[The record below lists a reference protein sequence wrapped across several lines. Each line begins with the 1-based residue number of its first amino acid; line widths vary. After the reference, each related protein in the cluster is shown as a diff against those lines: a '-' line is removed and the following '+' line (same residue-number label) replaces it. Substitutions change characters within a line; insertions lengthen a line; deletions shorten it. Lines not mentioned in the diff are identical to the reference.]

1 MSISLTKG
9 GTLSLSKSAPGLQ
22 SVFVGLGWDVHQQQ
36 PAKTGSAIKDMWSSM
51 RRTVTGGHAFDL
63 DAFAFMVNDE
73 GIIPSKNFI
82 VYYGNLTAQDN
93 TVQHLGDNLTGEG
106 EGDDET
112 IMVSLT
118 QVQPNIQRIVLA
130 VIIYQAKSRG
140 QNFGMVHNAFI
151 RVVNKDGDAELA
163 RYNLSQNLDQETAMI
178 FGELYRE
185 GNEWHFRAIGEG
197 FVGGLSELRQRFQEP
212 HTGVSLSRGANI
224 SLTQA
229 DPGLSQ
235 IAVGLGWD
243 ARVTTGDSFDL
254 DASAFLLGD
263 NNKVLSDNHFIFFNQ
278 ATSPDG
284 AVQHQG
290 DNLTGEGEGDDEAIH
305 VDLPQVESTITK
317 VVFTVTIYSAEERQ
331 QNFGMV
337 SNAFI
342 RVVNRKTGAE
352 LARFD
357 LGEDYSTETAV
368 VFGEV
373 YRYNSEWKFRAV
385 GQGYAGGLAAMANT
399 YGVSVD

>member
-22 SVFVGLGWDVHQQQ
+22 SVFVGLGWDVRQQE
-36 PAKTGSAIKDMWSSM
+36 PTKTGSAIKDMWSSV
-51 RRTVTGGHAFDL
+51 RRSVTGGHAFDL
-63 DAFAFMVNDE
+63 DAFAFLVNDE
-73 GIIPSKNFI
+73 GVIPSKNFI
-82 VYYGNLTAQDN
+82 VYYGNLTAEGEA
-93 TVQHLGDNLTGEG
+93 VKHLGDNLTGEG
-106 EGDDET
+106 AGDDET
-112 IMVSLT
+112 VLVSLN
-118 QVQPNIQRIVLA
+118 QLQSNIQRIVFA
-130 VIIYQAKSRG
+130 VIIYHAKSRG
-140 QNFGMVHNAFI
+140 QNFGMVQNAFI
-151 RVVNKDGDAELA
+151 RIVNKDGNAELA
-163 RYNLSQNLDQETAMI
+163 RYNLSQNLDQETALI

-197 FVGGLSELRQRFQEP
+197 FVGGLNELRQRFEQP
-212 HTGVSLSRGANI
+212 QTGVSLTRGANM

-235 IAVGLGWD
+235 IAVGLSWD
-243 ARVTTGDSFDL
+243 ARVTTGDAFDL

-263 NNKVLSDNHFIFFNQ
+263 NNKVLSDSHFIFFNQ

-284 AVQHQG
+284 SVQHMG
-290 DNLTGEGEGDDEAIH
+290 DNLTGEGEGDDETIH
-305 VDLPQVESTITK
+305 VDLPQVETAINK
-317 VVFTVTIYSAEERQ
+317 IVFTVTIYSAEDRQ